1 MSDWDACPQIPCITK
16 TPIGNNFL
24 WTSIPILCLLIML
37 IHLFSIVLSYHCET
51 SRSSNGHSTAII
63 TFLSL
68 YLLSIWYRHDLLQTS
83 WSEIDCRRAEA
94 EERRGSVFVGG
105 SRSLAGGVRR
115 EETSPYLGLY
125 QEVHMMNTCRKYL
138 ALHQLELCSQEN
150 VKSWKIF
157 RQNLWKRVLLGH
169 EHINFKSIWAQCTS
183 VSAI

>member
-1 MSDWDACPQIPCITK
+1 MI
-16 TPIGNNFL
+16 
-24 WTSIPILCLLIML
+24 
-37 IHLFSIVLSYHCET
+37 IVLASQFYVYLSCLYICLALSCLITVKLREALMV
-51 SRSSNGHSTAII
+51 TAIK

-94 EERRGSVFVGG
+94 EERRDSVFVGG

-125 QEVHMMNTCRKYL
+125 QEVHMMNTWRKYL